1 MAPRMGRGVL
11 SSLVVIGLCFGQ
23 AQCRRLTAEEQ
34 QNAFLTQGSS
44 SSKTY
49 SPPPPPPADCFCS
62 MYCNYCDSS
71 HREQFSMTEYSC
83 NSTYD
88 SSNLQR
94 CTDDLYTEDDVERS
108 YETYMDYWCDLLYD
122 SSTGKVKTV
131 SGVSCSTALKSAI
144 STSCPRHYTC
154 QDYCE
159 DHKCPASPPPPPKS
173 ASPPPPSTKSPPP
186 PAAKSPPPPSS
197 PSPPPPKSSPPPP
210 SPPPPSP
217 PPPKSSPHPI
227 TSPPKSSPHPIT
239 SPPKSS
245 PPPPSP
251 PPPKS
256 SPPPPSPPP
265 PSPPPPTSSPTAS
278 PAASKS
284 PPPPSTKSP
293 PPPPTK
299 SPPPPPPSTDNCTC
313 SIYCNYCDEPHRTT
327 FDLTDHTCNSTYDSA
342 NLARCEDDLYHAD
355 SVNWN
360 YEGYMDYWCDLLYD
374 SSSGGVKSV
383 SDVSCSDEWKAKI
396 PTSCPRHYKCQDYC
410 EDYKCPASPPPPPK
424 SASPPPPTTKSPPP
438 PADKSPPPPSS
449 PSPPPPKS
457 SPPPPSPP
465 PPSPPPPKSSP
476 PPPSPPPPKSS
487 PPPPSP
493 PPPKSSPP
501 PPSPPPPKSSPPP
514 PITSTSITPATHIK
528 PHCKPSCQQVT
539 PSSLHQVTSAT
550 PHQVPTPTST
560 QHRQLHLQH
569 LLQLL

>member
-108 YETYMDYWCDLLYD
+108 YETYMDYWHGESEDCQWGIMLYSIEVSNFHQLPKALHMPGLL
-122 SSTGKVKTV
+122 
-131 SGVSCSTALKSAI
+131 
-144 STSCPRHYTC
+144 
-154 QDYCE
+154 
-159 DHKCPASPPPPPKS
+159 
-173 ASPPPPSTKSPPP
+173 SPPPPSCQVTH
-186 PAAKSPPPPSS
+186 PPPSS
-197 PSPPPPKSSPPPP
+197 PSPPPKSSPPPHHSTSITSPLSHHPHPHSLPLPKSSPPPP
-210 SPPPPSP
+210 HPPPKFITPTPSPPLPKVITPTPSP
-217 PPPKSSPHPI
+217 PPSI
-227 TSPPKSSPHPIT
+227 TPA
-239 SPPKSS
+239 
-245 PPPPSP
+245 
-251 PPPKS
+251 
-256 SPPPPSPPP
+256 
-265 PSPPPPTSSPTAS
+265 PTSSPLPSQLAQVHPSSLHQVTSATPHQGPHPHLH
-278 PAASKS
+278 PAQ
-284 PPPPSTKSP
+284 T
-293 PPPPTK
+293 
-299 SPPPPPPSTDNCTC
+299 NCHLQA
-313 SIYCNYCDEPHRTT
+313 ILLPNYCDEPHRTT

-424 SASPPPPTTKSPPP
+424 SASPPPPTTKS
-438 PADKSPPPPSS
+438 
-449 PSPPPPKS
+449 
-457 SPPPPSPP
+457 
-465 PPSPPPPKSSP
+465 
-476 PPPSPPPPKSS
+476 
-487 PPPPSP
+487 
-493 PPPKSSPP
+493 
-501 PPSPPPPKSSPPP
+501 
-514 PITSTSITPATHIK
+514 
-528 PHCKPSCQQVT
+528 
-539 PSSLHQVTSAT
+539 
-550 PHQVPTPTST
+550 
-560 QHRQLHLQH
+560 
-569 LLQLL
+569 